1 MAGKD
6 SSILKQTADIIL
18 LYSEILQCIKDR
30 DFAFSITAFKG
41 TEGHLYLIAS
51 ILKYAMSH
59 AASILVRMVITV
71 IGNLED
77 LRGHLVLSSF

>member
-18 LYSEILQCIKDR
+18 LYSEILQCLKDR
-30 DFAFSITAFKG
+30 DFSFSITAFKG
-41 TEGHLYLIAS
+41 TEGHLQVS

-59 AASILVRMVITV
+59 AVSILVQIVITV
-71 IGNLED
+71 IGNLQ
-77 LRGHLVLSSF
+77 GP

>member
-18 LYSEILQCIKDR
+18 LYSEIPQCIKDR

-41 TEGHLYLIAS
+41 TEGHLQAS

-71 IGNLED
+71 IGNLQD